1 MTVNTTSAPAQSSQG
16 TQLLQRLAWAI
27 SDTIVMTRRNLL
39 RYVRL
44 PQLLVFSTIQPV
56 MFVLLFAYVFGGA
69 ITTPGVDYINFLIP
83 GILVQ
88 SVIFGSTQAAVG
100 LSEDLNKGMV
110 DRFRSLPMARFA
122 VMAGRTFADTLR
134 NLFVVLLMIG
144 VGSLI
149 GFRFQNGV
157 LGAIGGIALVVL
169 FGFAFSWISAFIGLI
184 SGNPESAQIAGF
196 IWVFP
201 LVFASSVFVPV
212 ETMPDWL
219 QLFAANQPIS
229 VTASSVRA
237 LMIGGSLA
245 DLWQALVWPLAIL
258 AVFIPLSVRQY
269 RRLE

>member
-1 MTVNTTSAPAQSSQG
+1 
-16 TQLLQRLAWAI
+16 
-27 SDTIVMTRRNLL
+27 
-39 RYVRL
+39 
-44 PQLLVFSTIQPV
+44 
-56 MFVLLFAYVFGGA
+56 
-69 ITTPGVDYINFLIP
+69 
-83 GILVQ
+83 
-88 SVIFGSTQAAVG
+88 
-100 LSEDLNKGMV
+100 MV

-212 ETMPDWL
+212 ETMPNWL
-219 QLFAANQPIS
+219 QVFAANQPIS

-245 DLWQALVWPLAIL
+245 DLWQALVWPVAIL

>member
-1 MTVNTTSAPAQSSQG
+1 MTIQTAVAPTPASARNW
-16 TQLLQRLAWAI
+16 RLAWIA
-27 SDTIVMTRRNLL
+27 SDTIVMTKRNLL

-56 MFVLLFAYVFGGA
+56 MFVVLFAYVFGGA
-69 ITTPGVDYINFLIP
+69 IATPGVDYINFLIP

-100 LSEDLNKGMV
+100 LADDLSKGMV
-110 DRFRSLPMARFA
+110 DRFRSLPMARGA
-122 VMAGRTFADTLR
+122 VVAGRTLADTTR

-149 GFRFQNGV
+149 GFRFQNG
-157 LGAIGGIALVVL
+157 LAGAIGGIALVVL
-169 FGFAFSWISAFIGLI
+169 FGFAFAWISAFIGLI
-184 SGNPESAQIAGF
+184 SANPESAQIGGF

-212 ETMPDWL
+212 DTMPGWL
-219 QLFAANQPIS
+219 QMFAANQPIS
-229 VTASSVRA
+229 VTATSVRA

-245 DLWQALVWPLAIL
+245 DLWQAILWPLAIL
-258 AVFIPLSVRQY
+258 AVFIPLSVWRY